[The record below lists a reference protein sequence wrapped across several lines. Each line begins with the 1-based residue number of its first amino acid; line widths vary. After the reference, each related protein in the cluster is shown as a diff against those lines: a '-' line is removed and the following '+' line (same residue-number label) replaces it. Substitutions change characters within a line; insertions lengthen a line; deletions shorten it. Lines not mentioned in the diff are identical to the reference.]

1 MVWSQYKVN
10 TTRTNRTAG
19 LPDYP
24 TTRTTLKGIIGS
36 TWRVPVSQVPGS
48 EEYRPIS
55 EAEAI
60 EARQQRKEAVEKKQT
75 LRSRIQKV
83 EEKSSKEQL
92 KGGEILVRSILG
104 SQLKAAEALT
114 DVNSM
119 HSIGAMTKAVA

>member
-1 MVWSQYKVN
+1 M
-10 TTRTNRTAG
+10 
-19 LPDYP
+19 
-24 TTRTTLKGIIGS
+24 
-36 TWRVPVSQVPGS
+36 
-48 EEYRPIS
+48 YRHIS
-55 EAEAI
+55 EAETI